1 MQCPPCSVVDL
12 GDAFPTTNTT
22 TNITTT
28 VDVAGALRQYN
39 ATSGRLFRSLN
50 MTGLGFPFHPT
61 R

>member
-1 MQCPPCSVVDL
+1 VVDL